1 MESYYE
7 PDYRWEIYGI
17 TTKEQ
22 FEQQFVVKG
31 FFHEG
36 VPMDVKDAFTT
47 VEYLQAHAYY
57 FWPMYDEAFNKALR
71 LLEMAIKQKAKLLKI
86 PLNNKSFNK
95 LINEICKES
104 YNERL
109 ENALHRARKIRNNQV
124 HAETNSYSGAM
135 AGKGNNIEL
144 FVTILNELFR
154 DDSWIISQ
162 YEQQQ
167 AIQEQIRTFENS
179 LLILENNGLGI
190 LISGIL
196 GFRYFNESLF
206 LVCNPVLK
214 NTKQALEEHKY
225 SKPFAIELSKIQF
238 QENILSGISTDGNA
252 IKIYKTNKAENLI
265 QLNKHKEEI
274 SSVSQTN
281 REIYKSYMNN
291 EASWSLVKLE
301 YNHLSKNLN
310 QLCHLPNS
318 TALNTLSSTS

>member
-7 PDYRWEIYGI
+7 PDDRWEIYGI

-86 PLNNKSFNK
+86 PLNNKSFDK

-109 ENALHRARKIRNNQV
+109 KNALHRARKIRNNQV

-135 AGKGNNIEL
+135 AGKGNNIEF

-154 DDSWIISQ
+154 DDSWMISQ

-179 LLILENNGLGI
+179 LLILENNSPGI

-214 NTKQALEEHKY
+214 NTKQALEEYKY
-225 SKPFAIELSKIQF
+225 STPIAIELSKIQF

-252 IKIYKTNKAENLI
+252 IKIYITNKAENLI

-291 EASWSLVKLE
+291 EASWSLMKLE

-310 QLCHLPNS
+310 QLCPSPN
-318 TALNTLSSTS
+318 